1 VSSTVFRRWVMFE
14 VRYQTVGMVHRER
27 APLTLPLLS
36 RFHHEE
42 LDRQLTMPLEQILEA
57 QISIRGR
64 EEIIFLCLTREA
76 IAPPRPGHPLRACT
90 VSPSPSAS
98 IAASHTLPATRKG
111 DVRHSLLVLPPFL
124 RNRHSYLGIIVMFIA
139 KDPPHER

>member
-1 VSSTVFRRWVMFE
+1 MFE
-14 VRYQTVGMVHRER
+14 VQYQTADMVHCER

-36 RFHHEE
+36 RFHHEV
-42 LDRQLTMPLEQILEA
+42 LDQQLTMLLEQILERH
-57 QISIRGR
+57 ISMRRR
-64 EEIIFLCLTREA
+64 EEIIFFCLTTEA
-76 IAPPRPGHPLRACT
+76 TAPPWSAHPLRACT

-124 RNRHSYLGIIVMFIA
+124 RNRHPYLGIIVMFIA